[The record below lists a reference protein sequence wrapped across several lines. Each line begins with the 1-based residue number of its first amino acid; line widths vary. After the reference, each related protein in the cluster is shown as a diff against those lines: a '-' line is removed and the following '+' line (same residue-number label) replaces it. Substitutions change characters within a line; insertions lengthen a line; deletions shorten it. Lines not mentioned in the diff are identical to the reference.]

1 LTVTVAVPFNTRAV
15 LILPDAELSDL
26 KVPNQPGLEKMTQEG
41 NTVHVELKAGEYQF
55 TYNPTIPYR
64 KIYSLDSPM
73 DELNENPKTKA
84 ILDETFYKIHKV
96 LPFEKELYTLRE
108 MLNGPFTNLPY
119 TEQAE
124 IDRRLREVK

>member
-1 LTVTVAVPFNTRAV
+1 
-15 LILPDAELSDL
+15 
-26 KVPNQPGLEKMTQEG
+26 
-41 NTVHVELKAGEYQF
+41 
-55 TYNPTIPYR
+55 
-64 KIYSLDSPM
+64 M